1 MFFNLWALHYFC
13 TDFFNYLKSKSKV
26 KAFFSSAL
34 LVLFCTVPVFSQI
47 LVGPEIGGNYSWTS
61 FGDKDLKDV
70 YNVSPVFGFHAGGH
84 LAFLVRK
91 RFFLHA
97 SLLYS
102 TKGRVLKGDPKGADF
117 DAEFKNTSRYN
128 YIDMP
133 ISYTV
138 DFKGKIGKG
147 KEFKY
152 FLGIGP
158 NVSYWLG
165 GKGTV
170 YNSELKENNFSEQK
184 YKIVFNKD
192 PATQG
197 LDEMNV
203 QNPNRLQ
210 LGLNLVAG
218 AVFEPGLRQ
227 RLMVT
232 IRYELGHTYLA
243 KSNGTFTQTYFQDPL
258 QSRNQGFRISVA
270 YLYDLKTENRKR
282 GKSTIDRKN
291 PGKMRKR

>member
-1 MFFNLWALHYFC
+1 LHYFC
-13 TDFFNYLKSKSKV
+13 IDFFNYLKSKSKV
-26 KAFFSSAL
+26 KALFLIAL
-34 LVLFCTVPVFSQI
+34 LTLFCTAPVFSQI
-47 LVGPEIGGNYSWTS
+47 LVGPEIGVNYSWTS
-61 FGDKDLKDV
+61 FGDKDLKDI
-70 YNVSPVFGFHAGGH
+70 YNVSPVLGYHVGGH

-102 TKGRVLKGDPKGADF
+102 TKGRVVKGDSRSNDF
-117 DAEFKNTSRYN
+117 DPEFKNSSKYN
-128 YIDMP
+128 YIEMP

-152 FLGIGP
+152 FFGVGP

-165 GKGTV
+165 GKGSV
-170 YNSELKENNFSEQK
+170 YNGEMKEDNYFVPQK
-184 YKIVFNKD
+184 YKIVFDKD

-203 QNPNRLQ
+203 QDPNRLQ

-218 AVFEPGLRQ
+218 MVIEPGLRQ
-227 RLMVT
+227 RLMLTV
-232 IRYELGHTYLA
+232 RYELGHSYLA
-243 KSNGTFTQTYFQDPL
+243 KTNGTFQQTYYQDPL
-258 QSRNQGFRISVA
+258 QSRSQGFRVSVA

-291 PGKMRKR
+291 PGKMKKR

>member
-1 MFFNLWALHYFC
+1 LHYFC
-13 TDFFNYLKSKSKV
+13 NDFFNYLKSKSKV
-26 KAFFSSAL
+26 KALFLIAL
-34 LVLFCTVPVFSQI
+34 LTLFCTAPVFSQI

-61 FGDKDLKDV
+61 FGDKDLKDSYRV
-70 YNVSPVFGFHAGGH
+70 TPVFGFHAGGH

-97 SLLYS
+97 SLLYA
-102 TKGRVLKGDPKGADF
+102 TKGRVLQGKD
-117 DAEFKNTSRYN
+117 DALLKNTSRYN

-152 FLGIGP
+152 FLGVGP

-165 GKGTV
+165 GKGTL

-192 PATQG
+192 PTTQG

-218 AVFEPGLRQ
+218 AVIEPGLRQ

-232 IRYELGHTYLA
+232 IRYELGHSYLA

>member
-1 MFFNLWALHYFC
+1 MHYFC
-13 TDFFNYLKSKSKV
+13 NDFFNYLKSKSKV
-26 KAFFSSAL
+26 KALFLIASL
-34 LVLFCTVPVFSQI
+34 TLFCTAPVFSQI

-61 FGDKDLKDV
+61 FGDKDLKSAYRV
-70 YNVSPVFGFHAGGH
+70 TPVFGFHAGGH

-97 SLLYS
+97 SLLYA
-102 TKGRVLKGDPKGADF
+102 TKGRVLHGKD
-117 DAEFKNTSRYN
+117 DALLKNTSRYN

-152 FLGIGP
+152 FVGIGP

-170 YNSELKENNFSEQK
+170 YNSELKENKFSEQK

-203 QNPNRLQ
+203 QTPNRLQ

-218 AVFEPGLRQ
+218 AVIEPGLRQ
-227 RLMVT
+227 RIMFT

-243 KSNGTFTQTYFQDPL
+243 KTDGTFTQTYFQDPL